1 MKITLSMNEVLERLY
16 AITAL
21 HGYVNETTTARAG
34 HILSPAQAP
43 ALQVAVKSA
52 FGTAL
57 SYLMFSGWEAD
68 ISLGQLGAQAPDDIG
83 LDSAT
88 AAERLAQAVVGL
100 TLYAVYSGGVDSRA
114 NAAYAQAVEAL
125 QSLSAECYRPMR
137 LAASYL

>member
-21 HGYVNETTTARAG
+21 HGYVNESTTERVG
-34 HILSPAQAP
+34 HILSPAQAL

-57 SYLMFSGWEAD
+57 SYLMFSGWVAD
-68 ISLGQLGAQAPDDIG
+68 STLGELGAQAPDDIG

-88 AAERLAQAVVGL
+88 AAEGLAQAVVGL
-100 TLYAVYSGGVDSRA
+100 ALYTIYSGGVDSRA
-114 NAAYAQAVEAL
+114 KAAYEQAVEAL
-125 QSLSAECYRPMR
+125 QRLSAECYRPMR